1 MYFTFLIYFF
11 VCFFFLMIRRPPR
24 STRTD
29 TLFPYTTL
37 FRSRRVVAF
46 RSVAFLDCSEHVGI
60 AARAWVE
67 TGTCRSFGIARCI
80 DGALERGNALQAGRG
95 FEERQARVADG
106 RRLGCARVRFGL
118 LFEFLGL
125 ADRRADLAAAVDRHC
140 QTHADA
146 FIVAIKLARDPPGLR
161 SEETR

>member
-1 MYFTFLIYFF
+1 MRISDWSSD
-11 VCFFFLMIRRPPR
+11 VCSSDLTQRVDQQQI
-24 STRTD
+24 TR
-29 TLFPYTTL
+29 
-37 FRSRRVVAF
+37 RRVVAF

-60 AARAWVE
+60 AARACVE

-106 RRLGCARVRFGL
+106 RLPGRARVRFAL

-125 ADRRADLAAAVDRHC
+125 AARRAALAAAVDRHC
-140 QTHADA
+140 TTHAAA
-146 FIVAIKLARDPPGLR
+146 FLYALTLARYPAVGVYCRGHTYRPY
-161 SEETR
+161 